1 MVLMLSA
8 ADAAYMYPLVGFLG
22 LSVVALVTSLFFWL
36 RYRGMAKEAQAAVVR
51 VQKAKDAAENELKRR
66 ECEYEESVSDL
77 PS

>member
-36 RYRGMAKEAQAAVVR
+36 CYRGMAKEAQAAVVR
-51 VQKAKDAAENELKRR
+51 VQKAKDAAEKT
-66 ECEYEESVSDL
+66 
-77 PS
+77 